1 MEGEGIGIGMQ
12 KKGLFLKNKIKKN
25 DLSKIILKIK
35 IKIFSSTFWK
45 YVSIISAL
53 VPSI

>member
-12 KKGLFLKNKIKKN
+12 KKKGLFLKNKIKKN

-35 IKIFSSTFWK
+35 IKIFSSMF
-45 YVSIISAL
+45 
-53 VPSI
+53 